1 MRKIIFYRTDSGKCP
16 VEEFLDSLSS
26 KEAQKVTWVL
36 KLIEELPRVPSHYFK
51 KLVNTEDI
59 WEVRVIFGKKIFR
72 ILSFWD
78 GPKLIILAHAF
89 QKKTEK
95 TPKQAI
101 QIAEARKSDYLR
113 RRSNK

>member
-1 MRKIIFYRTDSGKCP
+1 MNSGKCP
-16 VEEFLDSLSS
+16 VEEFLDSLSP

-59 WEVRVIFGKKIFR
+59 WEVRVIFGKNIFR
-72 ILSFWD
+72 ILGFWD
-78 GPKLIILAHAF
+78 GPKLVVLTHAF
-89 QKKTEK
+89 QKKTQK

-101 QIAEARKSDYLR
+101 QIAEARRREYLR
-113 RRSNK
+113 RRSEK

>member
-36 KLIEELPRVPSHYFK
+36 KLIEELPKVPSHYFK

-59 WEVRVIFGKKIFR
+59 WEVRVIWDKNIFR
-72 ILSFWD
+72 ILGFWD
-78 GPKLIILAHAF
+78 GPKLVVLTHAF
-89 QKKTEK
+89 QKKTQK
-95 TPKQAI
+95 TPKRAI
-101 QIAEARKSDYLR
+101 QIAEARKNDYLQR
-113 RRSNK
+113 RLKK